1 MAVGLIWSK
10 GDGQQYSY
18 LETNYNNAKNAN
30 ADLNSYADTLRD
42 PTINANIMHERVK
55 LFEPQLGGP
64 FNVNRLVASSIEV
77 AANWYGDD
85 RRQPMWYRD
94 ARTRPA
100 EMHRITCESE
110 AYLAD
115 VLAAGAESCEFFGQC
130 NHLDYETWIT
140 WPSAGFQGQT
150 VRVFRFVPNNYLYN
164 QQTYQAAVGDA
175 AAVEIEV
182 PPLSDELDI
191 ALDERRR
198 ELDKASVGALQ
209 LNELDRRVAEAENR
223 LIEKLAEH
231 PDRTRPAYQGTA
243 LALAY
248 DGGLPLIGDVEV
260 QYLEDF
266 LADPREPRLSQP
278 AEEMFEPAGAPASGV
293 RFRWNRSLPSRWRAY
308 PSLLPLLRRDGY
320 IP

>member
-1 MAVGLIWSK
+1 MAVGPIWSK
-10 GDGQQYSY
+10 GDRGQYTH
-18 LETNYNNAKNAN
+18 LELNYNNAKDATSELKAFARN
-30 ADLNSYADTLRD
+30 LRD
-42 PTINANIMHERVK
+42 PAINANILHERAK
-55 LFEPQLGGP
+55 LFQPRLDANQ
-64 FNVNRLVASSIEV
+64 FDALVASSVEV

-85 RRQPMWYRD
+85 KEPMWYRD

-115 VLAAGAESCEFFGQC
+115 LLAAGAERCEFYGQC
-130 NHLDYETWIT
+130 KHLDFETWIT
-140 WPSAGFQGQT
+140 WPRTGFLGQK

-164 QQTYQAAVGDA
+164 EDTYQAHVGIA
-175 AAVEIEV
+175 GAVENQI
-182 PPLSDELDI
+182 PPLST
-191 ALDERRR
+191 ALNEALEERRD
-198 ELDKASVGALQ
+198 ELDKASVGTAQ
-209 LNELDRRVAEAENR
+209 LDTLERKIETAENK

-231 PDRTRPAYQGTA
+231 PDRMRRAYQGTP
-243 LALAY
+243 LAIAY

-293 RFRWNRSLPSRWRAY
+293 RFRWNHKLPRKWPAY
-308 PSLLPLLRRDGY
+308 PPLVPLFQQDGFLE
-320 IP
+320 